1 MATLNDVAKHAGV
14 SRSTVSLVLRASP
27 LVADATRSRVEAS
40 MRACGYVY
48 NRSAANLRAARTY
61 TIGLVVSD
69 VTNPFYAE
77 LVAGVEA
84 VLEAAGNVVFITN
97 TEESGERQ
105 QRFLRRMLEQR
116 VDGVLISA
124 AGGTKPSAFDAF
136 ADARIPVVQMLRA
149 VDTQRFD
156 YVTGDNRLGTSLA
169 AEHLIRSGHRRI
181 GYLGTRVGSTV
192 TAERLE
198 GFRETLVRYG
208 LAPDPRTI
216 RSCLPNWQEA
226 KSATAEILA
235 APRVPTALLCF
246 NDFIALG
253 AMLAIA
259 ESGRVPGRDLAV
271 VGFDDIELASA
282 WRPSLTTV
290 AVRAREM
297 GNEAGRLL
305 LQRIASPSRPPDH
318 VIFAPRL
325 VVRESS
331 GVPLIMEPA

>member
-1 MATLNDVAKHAGV
+1 MSTLNDVAKHAGV

-27 LVADATRSRVEAS
+27 LVAAGTRARVEAS

-48 NRSAANLRAARTY
+48 NRHAANLRAARTY

-77 LVAGVEA
+77 LVAGVEG

-97 TEESGERQ
+97 TEESSERQ

-124 AGGTKPSAFDAF
+124 AGGTGPSAFDAF
-136 ADARIPVVQMLRA
+136 ADAGIPVVQMLRA
-149 VDTQRFD
+149 VDTRRFD
-156 YVTGDNRLGTSLA
+156 YVSGDNWLGTSLA
-169 AEHLIRSGHRRI
+169 TEHLIRLGHRRL
-181 GYLGTRVGSTV
+181 GYLSTSVRSTV
-192 TAERLE
+192 TEERQQ
-198 GFRETLVRYG
+198 GFRETLARHG
-208 LAPDPRTI
+208 FAPDPRALG
-216 RSCLPNWQEA
+216 SCMPNWQEA
-226 KSATAEILA
+226 KRAMAEMLA
-235 APRVPTALLCF
+235 APRLPTAVICF
-246 NDFIALG
+246 NDLIALG
-253 AMLAIA
+253 AMLAIS

-282 WRPSLTTV
+282 WRPSLSTV

-297 GNEAGRLL
+297 GHEAGRML
-305 LQRIASPSRPPDH
+305 LQRIAAPARAPDH
-318 VIFAPRL
+318 VILAPRL

-331 GVPLIMEPA
+331 GASLSMEHR